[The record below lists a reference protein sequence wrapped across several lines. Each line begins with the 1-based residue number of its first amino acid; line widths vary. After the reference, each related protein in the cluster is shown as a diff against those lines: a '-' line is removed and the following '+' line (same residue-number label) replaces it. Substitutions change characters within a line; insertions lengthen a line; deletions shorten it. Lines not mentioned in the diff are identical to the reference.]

1 MGRTSSP
8 EEIAIARLAGAFER
22 RKQRRFEC
30 EGPADVVAL
39 NSGAHYHGEIKDLS
53 LTGCYIATPDELN
66 LDRRADVELCLSI
79 NGNSLSSPARVIV
92 VRPDSGAAFEFL
104 AVDPEMRAALLTLIQ
119 KLTAELSSRE
129 GNNAVEPTPSI

>member
-1 MGRTSSP
+1 M
-8 EEIAIARLAGAFER
+8 
-22 RKQRRFEC
+22 
-30 EGPADVVAL
+30 VAQS
-39 NSGAHYHGEIKDLS
+39 SGAHYHGEIKDLS
-53 LTGCYIATPDELN
+53 LTGCYIATPDELH

-92 VRPDSGAAFEFL
+92 VRPHSGAAFEFL

-119 KLTAELSSRE
+119 KLTVELSSRE